1 LPVILNEFWEW
12 GLMAKNTKAKQKE
25 IPSKLYYSI
34 SEVASLTGV
43 KAHVLRYWDS
53 EFPTLKPRKTRTG
66 ARRYRQP
73 DIDEIQTN
81 KHLLYEEGYKIAGAV
96 KMRRQ
101 SKRGVPAPVAPDQIT
116 LDFSGMSEGERISF
130 VRGELKDIL
139 KLVKGLNAQNTKG
152 AKKAPLKKKQA
163 KA

>member
-1 LPVILNEFWEW
+1 
-12 GLMAKNTKAKQKE
+12 MAKKKTTKKE

-34 SEVASLTGV
+34 SEVAALTDV
-43 KAHVLRYWDS
+43 KPHVLRYWES

-73 DIDEIQTN
+73 DIDEIFAI
-81 KHLLYEEGYKIAGAV
+81 KHLLYDEGYKIAGAV

-101 SKRGVPAPVAPDQIT
+101 QKKTAPAPVAADQIT
-116 LDFSGMSEGERISF
+116 LDFSGLSEAERLAF
-130 VRGELKDIL
+130 VKDELKGIL
-139 KLVKGLNAQNTKG
+139 KLVKGLKAR
-152 AKKAPLKKKQA
+152 KKPLKKKSA

>member
-1 LPVILNEFWEW
+1 
-12 GLMAKNTKAKQKE
+12 MAKKKE

-34 SEVASLTGV
+34 SEIASLTGV
-43 KAHVLRYWDS
+43 KAHVLRYWES

-73 DIDEIQTN
+73 DIDEIQAI

-101 SKRGVPAPVAPDQIT
+101 AKKGTPAPVAADQIS
-116 LDFSGMSEGERISF
+116 LDFSGMSEGERLSI
-130 VRGELKDIL
+130 VRDELKGIL
-139 KLVKGLNAQNTKG
+139 KLVKGIK
-152 AKKAPLKKKQA
+152 AKKKPLKKKQA